1 MAGNYA
7 PTITVSPT
15 PLISVTTSD
24 LTSYDEIQETQGT
37 ISYQADSIYFQTE
50 TIEQVNEPLDIEIY
64 DADGNLKKT
73 KQINPADPNQFLPVK
88 NINLEND
95 PIIFDGRTR
104 LNLNILPNENI
115 KLYFQTRQ
123 VEPSDL
129 LKENT
134 RKFFSED
141 FLKTYDFFQDY
152 DSEIRKD
159 NGEIKEEL
167 NGDDC

>member
-50 TIEQVNEPLDIEIY
+50 TVEQVNEPLDIEIY

-73 KQINPADPNQFLPVK
+73 KQINPTDPNQFLPVK
-88 NINLEND
+88 NISLEND

>member
-37 ISYQADSIYFQTE
+37 ISYQANSIYFQTE
-50 TIEQVNEPLDIEIY
+50 TIEQVNEPLDLEIY

-73 KQINPADPNQFLPVK
+73 KQINPTDPNQYLPVK

-152 DSEIRKD
+152 DSEIRKE